1 MKARAPPVQR
11 RRRAR
16 TPTLFFLLMVPVFL
30 YLFMKTVV
38 TLILKFVYLAHPILP
53 NPHLR
58 STSQLAN
65 ALVRRLA

>member
-1 MKARAPPVQR
+1 
-11 RRRAR
+11 
-16 TPTLFFLLMVPVFL
+16 MVPVFL